1 MWTSELHGIPESF
14 FSKCV
19 RLYTGKDAEMK
30 MPAEPSRSLGP
41 LQQLS
46 LQRDSVT
53 LWLIHM
59 QKAHMKAP
67 RLVP

>member
-1 MWTSELHGIPESF
+1 MEGEGTQVPGEHTQ
-14 FSKCV
+14 
-19 RLYTGKDAEMK
+19 LYH
-30 MPAEPSRSLGP
+30 

-67 RLVP
+67 DEEGINYCLIRLLFL